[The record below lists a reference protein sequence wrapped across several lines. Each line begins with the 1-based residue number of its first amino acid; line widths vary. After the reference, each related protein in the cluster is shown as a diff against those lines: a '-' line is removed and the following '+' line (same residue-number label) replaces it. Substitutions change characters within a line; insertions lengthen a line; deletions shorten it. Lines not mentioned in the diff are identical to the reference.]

1 MAQKFERLVQEDLNI
16 GTGLVW
22 VTAPGRGELRST
34 QVGLHSFARGQ
45 KAYTAAWTPGAI
57 ATTSKASTTL
67 TVPNAV
73 AGDFVMASHDKM
85 LTNGLRI
92 SGHVSADN
100 TAKVVIHNPTSASV
114 TVAAGT
120 VSVLV
125 FPASGITAVSPGAF
139 TVTWTVEESEAGIVG
154 ESWNYVFT
162 PTIVGGEAPFTYA
175 WNFDDGE
182 PDDTN
187 EIPTQVWARASWTN
201 PDDITVTLTVTDNT
215 LATAIYS
222 AAVTVQFNE

>member
-1 MAQKFERLVQEDLNI
+1 MSQKFERLVQEDLNV
-16 GTGLVW
+16 GTGLTW

-34 QVGLHSFARGQ
+34 QLGLHSVARGQ
-45 KAYTAAWTPGAI
+45 RAYTAAWTPGAI
-57 ATTSKASTTL
+57 ATTSKASTTVS
-67 TVPNAV
+67 VPDAAV
-73 AGDFVMASHDKM
+73 GDFVIASHDKM
-85 LTNGLRI
+85 LTNDLRI
-92 SGHVSADN
+92 RGHVSAAG

-125 FPASGITAVSPGAF
+125 FPGLSSSSPGAF
-139 TVTWTVEESEAGIVG
+139 TVTWVVVESEAGAIG
-154 ESWNYVFT
+154 ESWDYTFT

-182 PDDTN
+182 ADDTN